1 VTRRRLRIGVA
12 LLIVAVGATV
22 GGALILRPA
31 TPTEAAGPP
40 RFVDETMASG
50 LVHRYDGSDTFQVGG
65 GVAVFDC
72 NGDRAPDVYVA
83 GGERPAAL
91 YRNASPVGGTLRFDR
106 VASPSTDLSRVN
118 GGYPIDLDGDGN
130 VDLAVLRAGEN
141 VLLRGHGDCTFE
153 RANESLGFPGGDQLA
168 TAFSATWEGSA
179 ALPTLAIGNYLTL
192 DDAGVR
198 TAQCDENIL
207 VRPNPDGTVYARPIR
222 LRPGY
227 CALSMLFSDW
237 DRSGRRDL
245 RVTNDREWYSDGMD
259 QLWRMTPGQDPLQ
272 YTADDGWVS
281 LQIWGMGI
289 ASQDL
294 TGDGLPELY
303 LTSQGDNKLQTLT
316 AGAGQP
322 TYRDIALRRGVTSAQ
337 PFDGGQSLPS
347 TAWHPEFADVNDD
360 GFTDLFVSKGNVGA
374 QADYATRDPNDLF
387 LGQPDGTFAQAAD
400 AAGILRYERGR
411 GAALVDFNLDGL
423 LDLVVVNYKAD
434 AVVWRNVGSGTPEAP
449 ASMSHWLALDV
460 EQGGPNRNAIGA
472 VIELR
477 IGHITVTR
485 ERTIGGGHVG
495 GQLGWIHIGLGPA
508 TDATV
513 RVTWPDGTVGPWM
526 QVPGDGFSIIERDRP
541 TVTPW
546 TPGEG

>member
-449 ASMSHWLALDV
+449 ASMGHWLALDV